1 MKDFLSNFSA
11 TVPSFQTIVAGDV
24 NLQPE
29 FADSH
34 TYGFVVQPRMIPGF
48 SLSADYLQITVK
60 GLVSTLTTPTANT
73 FCVDS
78 TTYPDTRPQ
87 TGIDLCP
94 YTVRDSSFR
103 ISNGSLSGFWNQG
116 AVRVKAININGSY
129 GFNIGE
135 VFGDGQTDFGRFGLR
150 TQAYYLMEYA
160 SSPNGTFDANTTF
173 SQNRATDRP
182 KWEVQLVGNYS
193 RGPLRLSWTGNWQS
207 ETRALAGNGLIDA
220 TIDQVNIAQTFRSY
234 WIHSATVGYDIN
246 ERTSAQFIVNNVFDT
261 VYPTVSYAQSLTNVS
276 LGRTLRGQLIYKF

>member
-1 MKDFLSNFSA
+1 M
-11 TVPSFQTIVAGDV
+11 
-24 NLQPE
+24 
-29 FADSH
+29 
-34 TYGFVVQPRMIPGF
+34 
-48 SLSADYLQITVK
+48 
-60 GLVSTLTTPTANT
+60 
-73 FCVDS
+73 
-78 TTYPDTRPQ
+78 
-87 TGIDLCP
+87 
-94 YTVRDSSFR
+94 RDSSFR